1 MFQMSFRALTVG
13 KTLMVGK
20 TLLLGTVICLSSIAA
35 RESKA
40 DAASCPSPIPFGLT
54 TALTGNLALLGTQA
68 RNGVEFAVD
77 EINAGGGIAGKKVA
91 LTTEDT
97 GASSTDA
104 LNAMNRI
111 LEGKPLVVFGSMISP
126 HVFAQTEGVTKSET
140 PFLVGATNAKVTAQ
154 GSKWLF
160 RTHVHDG
167 QLADLIPEYLV
178 KSLGKK
184 KPGIMAVAD
193 DYGLGASKGIQAALA
208 KLNVS
213 PAAVTSYAPSDKDMS
228 AQLLEITD
236 KGADSLILFGRP
248 ADVTLV
254 MKQMGDLGI
263 KLPTIGNS
271 SLVAQTTLNNL
282 SAAEADGSYGIGGM
296 IPQTSTEAKIIDWSK
311 HVQDKYKVPADN
323 FTVSYYDT
331 VYMLKSIIEKVGCD
345 KPAIRDALAATKDW
359 KGMLIS
365 YQADAVGDLAHA
377 LGIYR
382 NKGKIPE
389 LTGPIKES
397 GY

>member
-1 MFQMSFRALTVG
+1 MYRSNLVVTGAAVVGLLVAFAQQSRADV
-13 KTLMVGK
+13 
-20 TLLLGTVICLSSIAA
+20 
-35 RESKA
+35 
-40 DAASCPSPIPFGLT
+40 ASCPAQIPFGLT

-77 EINAGGGIAGKKVA
+77 EINAAGGIAGRKIA

-111 LEGKPLVVFGSMISP
+111 IEGKPLIIFGSMISP

-140 PFLVGATNAKVTAQ
+140 PFLVGATNAKITAQ

-167 QLADLIPEYLV
+167 QLADLIPQYLV
-178 KSLGKK
+178 KSLNKT

-213 PAAVTSYAPSDKDMS
+213 PVAVSSYAPSDKDMS
-228 AQLLEITD
+228 AQLLEIKD

-248 ADVTLV
+248 ADVALV
-254 MKQMGDLGI
+254 MKQIGDLGI
-263 KLPTIGNS
+263 KLTVIGNS
-271 SLVAQTTLNNL
+271 SVVAQTTLNNL
-282 SAAEADGSYGIGGM
+282 SAEQADGGYAIGGM
-296 IPQTSTEAKIIDWSK
+296 IPQTSTDPKISDWAKR
-311 HVQDKYKVPADN
+311 VLEKYKVPADN

-331 VYMLKSIIEKVGCD
+331 VYMIKSIIEKVGCD
-345 KPAIRDALAATKDW
+345 KSAIRDALAAARDW
-359 KGMLIS
+359 KGLLIS
-365 YQADAVGDLAHA
+365 YQADGAGDLAHT

-382 NKGKIPE
+382 NKGKTPE
-389 LTGPIKES
+389 LIGPIKET

>member
-1 MFQMSFRALTVG
+1 MFHFSL
-13 KTLMVGK
+13 KT
-20 TLLLGTVICLSSIAA
+20 SIAA
-35 RESKA
+35 LCASCLSAGFPLAAKA
-40 DAASCPSPIPFGLT
+40 DAAGCPSPIPFGLT

-77 EINAGGGIAGKKVA
+77 EINAGGGIAGKQVA

-111 LEGKPLVVFGSMISP
+111 LEAKPLVIFGSMISP
-126 HVFAQTEGVTKSET
+126 HVFAQTEIVSKSET

-167 QLADLIPEYLV
+167 QLADLIPQYLV
-178 KSLGKK
+178 QSLGKTR
-184 KPGIMAVAD
+184 PGIMAVAD
-193 DYGLGASKGIQAALA
+193 DYGLGASNGIQATLA
-208 KLNVS
+208 KLKVS
-213 PAAVTSYAPSDKDMS
+213 PVAVTSYAPSDKDMT
-228 AQLLEITD
+228 AQLLEIKD

-254 MKQMGDLGI
+254 IKQMNDLGI
-263 KLPTIGNS
+263 RLTTIGNAS
-271 SLVAQTTLNNL
+271 VVAQTTLNNL
-282 SAAEADGSYGIGGM
+282 SAAEADGGYAIGGM
-296 IPQTSTEAKIIDWSK
+296 IPQTSADPRILDWAKR
-311 HVQDKYKVPADN
+311 VQDKYKVPADN

-331 VYMLKSIIEKVGCD
+331 VYLLKSIIEKVGCD
-345 KPAIRDALAATKDW
+345 KPAIRDALAATRDW

-365 YQADAVGDLAHA
+365 YQADAQGDLAHT

-382 NKGKIPE
+382 NKGKTPE
-389 LTGPIKES
+389 LAGPIKES

>member
-1 MFQMSFRALTVG
+1 MFHKCLKTSITGVTAICLTVAIPH
-13 KTLMVGK
+13 K
-20 TLLLGTVICLSSIAA
+20 A
-35 RESKA
+35 KA
-40 DAASCPSPIPFGLT
+40 DAASCPSPIPLGLT
-54 TALTGNLALLGTQA
+54 TALTGNTALLGIQA
-68 RNGVEFAVD
+68 RNGTEFAVD
-77 EINAGGGIAGKKVA
+77 EINAAGGIAGKKLA

-104 LNAMNRI
+104 LNVMNRI
-111 LEGKPLVVFGSMISP
+111 IEGKPLVIFGSMISP
-126 HVFAQTEGVTKSET
+126 HVFAQTEVVTKSET
-140 PFLVGATNAKVTAQ
+140 PFLVGATNGKVTAQ

-178 KSLGKK
+178 KSLGKT
-184 KPGIMAVAD
+184 KPGILAVAD
-193 DYGLGASKGIQAALA
+193 DYGLGASKGIQASLA
-208 KLNVS
+208 KLNVT
-213 PAAVTSYAPSDKDMS
+213 PVAVASYAPSDKDMS
-228 AQLLEITD
+228 AQLLEIKD
-236 KGADSLILFGRP
+236 KGADSLVLFGRP

-254 MKQMGDLGI
+254 IKQMSDLGI
-263 KLPTIGNS
+263 KLTTIGNTS
-271 SLVAQTTLNNL
+271 MVAQTTLNNL
-282 SAAEADGSYGIGGM
+282 SATEADGGYAIGGM
-296 IPQTSTEAKIIDWSK
+296 IPQTSTDAKILDWTK
-311 HVQDKYKVPADN
+311 RVQDKYKIPADN

-365 YQADAVGDLAHA
+365 YQADAKGDLAHT

-382 NKGKIPE
+382 NKGKTPE
-389 LTGPIKES
+389 LAGTIKES

>member
-1 MFQMSFRALTVG
+1 MSSNTHLR
-13 KTLMVGK
+13 
-20 TLLLGTVICLSSIAA
+20 SSIAA
-35 RESKA
+35 ACLLAALASEARA
-40 DAASCPSPIPFGLT
+40 DAASCPAQIPLGLT

-68 RNGVEFAVD
+68 RNGAEFAVD
-77 EINAGGGIAGKKVA
+77 EINAAGGIAGKK
-91 LTTEDT
+91 LQLSTEDT

-111 LEGKPLVVFGSMISP
+111 IEGKPLVILGSMISP
-126 HVFAQTEGVTKSET
+126 HVFAQTESVNKSET

-167 QLADLIPEYLV
+167 QLATLIPEYLI
-178 KSLGKK
+178 KTLKMT

-208 KLNVS
+208 ALKVT
-213 PAAVTSYAPSDKDMS
+213 PAAITSYAPSDKDMS
-228 AQLLEITD
+228 AQLLEIKD

-248 ADVTLV
+248 ADVALV

-263 KLPTIGNS
+263 KLVTIGNAS
-271 SLVAQTTLNNL
+271 VVAQTTLNNL
-282 SAAEADGSYGIGGM
+282 SAAEADGGYAIGGM
-296 IPQTSTEAKIIDWSK
+296 IPQTSTDPKILDWAKR
-311 HVQDKYKVPADN
+311 VQEKYKVPADN

-331 VYMLKSIIEKVGCD
+331 VYMLKAIIEKVGCD
-345 KPAIRDALAATKDW
+345 KAAIRDALAATKDW
-359 KGMLIS
+359 KGLLIS
-365 YQADAVGDLAHA
+365 YQADSVGDLAHT
-377 LGIYR
+377 LGIYK
-382 NKGKIPE
+382 NKGKTPE
-389 LTGPIKES
+389 LIGPIKEA

>member
-1 MFQMSFRALTVG
+1 MSYILKVSIIGATA
-13 KTLMVGK
+13 
-20 TLLLGTVICLSSIAA
+20 ICVSLASTHA
-35 RESKA
+35 SKA
-40 DAASCPSPIPFGLT
+40 EVASCPSPIPLGLT

-77 EINAGGGIAGKKVA
+77 EINAGGGIGGKKLA

-104 LNAMNRI
+104 LNTMNRI
-111 LEGKPLVVFGSMISP
+111 LEGKPLTIFGSMISP
-126 HVFAQTEGVTKSET
+126 HVFAQTEVVTKSET

-178 KSLGKK
+178 TSLGKT

-193 DYGLGASKGIQAALA
+193 DYGLGASRGIQAALA
-208 KLNVS
+208 KLNAT

-228 AQLLEITD
+228 AQLLEIKD

-263 KLPTIGNS
+263 KLTTIGNA

-296 IPQTSTEAKIIDWSK
+296 IPQTSTEAKIINWSK
-311 HVQDKYKVPADN
+311 HVQEKKKAPADN

-365 YQADAVGDLAHA
+365 YQADAMGDLAHT

>member
-1 MFQMSFRALTVG
+1 MFHISTRTSITGLTA
-13 KTLMVGK
+13 
-20 TLLLGTVICLSSIAA
+20 ICLSLALTHQ
-35 RESKA
+35 SKA
-40 DAASCPSPIPFGLT
+40 EAASCPSPIPFGLT

-77 EINAGGGIAGKKVA
+77 EINGNGGIGGKKLA

-111 LEGKPLVVFGSMISP
+111 IEGKPLIIFGSMISP
-126 HVFAQTEGVTKSET
+126 HVFAQTEGINKSET

-167 QLADLIPEYLV
+167 QLAELIPEHLV
-178 KSLGKK
+178 KSLGKT

-208 KLNVS
+208 KLKVE
-213 PAAVTSYAPSDKDMS
+213 PVAVTSYAPSDKDMS
-228 AQLLEITD
+228 AQLLEIKD

-248 ADVTLV
+248 ADVTFV
-254 MKQMGDLGI
+254 MKQMSDLGM
-263 KLPTIGNS
+263 KLTTIGNAS
-271 SLVAQTTLNNL
+271 MVAQTTLNNL
-282 SAAEADGSYGIGGM
+282 SSAEADGGYAIGGM
-296 IPQTSTEAKIIDWSK
+296 IPQTSTDTKILDWTK
-311 HVQDKYKVPADN
+311 RVQEKYKVPADN

-331 VYMLKSIIEKVGCD
+331 VYMVKSIIEKVGCD
-345 KPAIRDALAATKDW
+345 KAAIRDALAATKDW

-365 YQADAVGDLAHA
+365 YQADAQGDLAHT

-382 NKGKIPE
+382 NKGKTPE

>member
-1 MFQMSFRALTVG
+1 MWRNKNFGGGVALAC
-13 KTLMVGK
+13 
-20 TLLLGTVICLSSIAA
+20 LLAALSCEA
-35 RESKA
+35 KA
-40 DAASCPSPIPFGLT
+40 DAANCPAQIPIGLT

-77 EINAGGGIAGKKVA
+77 EINAAGGIAGKKLV
-91 LTTEDT
+91 LSTEDT

-111 LEGKPLVVFGSMISP
+111 LEGKPLVIFGSMISP
-126 HVFAQTEGVTKSET
+126 HVFAQTENVSKTET

-167 QLADLIPEYLV
+167 QLATLIPEYLV
-178 KSLGKK
+178 KTLNKT

-193 DYGLGASKGIQAALA
+193 DYGLGASKGIQTALAAL
-208 KLNVS
+208 NVT
-213 PAAVTSYAPSDKDMS
+213 PVAITSYAPSDKDMS
-228 AQLLEITD
+228 AQLLEIKD

-248 ADVTLV
+248 ADVALV

-263 KLPTIGNS
+263 KLTTIGNAS
-271 SLVAQTTLNNL
+271 VVAQTTLNNL
-282 SAAEADGSYGIGGM
+282 STEQADGGYAIGGM
-296 IPQTSTEAKIIDWSK
+296 IPQTSTDPRILDWAKR
-311 HVQDKYKVPADN
+311 VQDKYKVPADN

-345 KPAIRDALAATKDW
+345 KPAIRDALAATRDW
-359 KGMLIS
+359 KGLLVS
-365 YQADAVGDLAHA
+365 YQADSLGDLAHT
-377 LGIYR
+377 LGIYQ
-382 NKGKIPE
+382 NKGKTPQLI
-389 LTGPIKES
+389 GPIKEA
-397 GY
+397 GF

>member
-1 MFQMSFRALTVG
+1 MQMLQNSFKSAIVG
-13 KTLMVGK
+13 AA
-20 TLLLGTVICLSSIAA
+20 VICLSAGVA

-40 DAASCPSPIPFGLT
+40 DAASCASPIPLGLT

-77 EINAGGGIAGKKVA
+77 EINANGGIAGKKLA

-111 LEGKPLVVFGSMISP
+111 LEGKPLIIFGSMISP
-126 HVFAQTEGVTKSET
+126 HIFAQTEGVTKSET

-178 KSLGKK
+178 KSLEKT

-208 KLNVS
+208 KLNAT

-228 AQLLEITD
+228 AQLLEIKD

-254 MKQMGDLGI
+254 IKQMNDLGI
-263 KLPTIGNS
+263 KLTTIGNAS
-271 SLVAQTTLNNL
+271 MVAQTTLNNL
-282 SAAEADGSYGIGGM
+282 SAAEADGGYAIGGM
-296 IPQTSTEAKIIDWSK
+296 IPQTSTDTKILDWAKR
-311 HVQDKYKVPADN
+311 VQEKYKVPADN

-359 KGMLIS
+359 KGMLIY
-365 YQADAVGDLAHA
+365 YQADARGDLAHT

-382 NKGKIPE
+382 NKGKTPE
-389 LTGPIKES
+389 LAGPIKES
-397 GY
+397 GF

>member
-1 MFQMSFRALTVG
+1 MTSIVMKNAIAGFAVMSL
-13 KTLMVGK
+13 
-20 TLLLGTVICLSSIAA
+20 AA
-35 RESKA
+35 MTAGPSRA
-40 DAASCPSPIPFGLT
+40 DAASCPSPIPLGLT
-54 TALTGNLALLGTQA
+54 TALTGNTALLGTQA
-68 RNGVEFAVD
+68 RSGVEFAVD
-77 EINAGGGIAGKKVA
+77 EINAAGGIDGKKLA

-111 LEGKPLVVFGSMISP
+111 LEGKPLVIFGSMISP
-126 HVFAQTEGVTKSET
+126 HVFAQTEVVTKSET

-178 KSLGKK
+178 KSLGKS
-184 KPGIMAVAD
+184 KPGIIAVAD
-193 DYGLGASKGIQAALA
+193 DYGLGASRGIQASLA
-208 KLNVS
+208 KLNVA
-213 PAAVTSYAPSDKDMS
+213 PVAVTSYAPSDKDMS
-228 AQLLEITD
+228 AQLLEIKD
-236 KGADSLILFGRP
+236 KGADSVILFGRP

-254 MKQMGDLGI
+254 MKQMADLGI
-263 KLPTIGNS
+263 KLTTIGNS
-271 SLVAQTTLNNL
+271 SLVAQTALNNL
-282 SAAEADGSYGIGGM
+282 NAAEADGAYAIGGM
-296 IPQTSTEAKIIDWSK
+296 IPQTSSDAKILDWAK
-311 HVQDKYKVPADN
+311 RVQDKYKVPADN

-345 KPAIRDALAATKDW
+345 KAAIRDAFAATKDW

-365 YQADAVGDLAHA
+365 YQADAPGDLAHT

-382 NKGKIPE
+382 NKGKTPE
-389 LTGPIKES
+389 LVGPIKES
-397 GY
+397 GF